1 MPAVICVYYFIDTIV
16 YYGTIPYVVKGKLAS
31 IFFIWLILFLYTLL
45 TTRGSA
51 KMIRQIFDD
60 FKEFVYV
67 HTVQYCQLFFLQ
79 KLLLVFKLC

>member
-1 MPAVICVYYFIDTIV
+1 MYYFIDTIV

-67 HTVQYCQLFFLQ
+67 HTVQCTVLSIIFPSKATACF
-79 KLLLVFKLC
+79 